1 MVLGQATVNDL
12 VGTALYVFT
21 WYLVFRLLVGL
32 IPTTPTQRRFVVLIT
47 ALFALSGLLALGG
60 GVLLGWPPLW
70 ILFYEPLYH
79 PASVA
84 ELVIVPL
91 ALLALL
97 GVWGALSLPGLP
109 ADRADRRLR
118 GDRLFLIVAIGVLFE
133 VGMLL
138 FAWPPPWPWLF
149 PTTLG

>member
-1 MVLGQATVNDL
+1 MVLGQTTVSDL
-12 VGTALYVFT
+12 VGTALYVLT

-32 IPTTPTQRRFVVLIT
+32 IPASPGEQRIVVLIT
-47 ALFALSGLLALGG
+47 ALFALSGLLAMGG
-60 GVLLGWPPLW
+60 SVVFGWPPLW
-70 ILFYEPLYH
+70 ILFYDQLYH

-84 ELVIVPL
+84 ELVMVPL

-118 GDRLFLIVAIGVLFE
+118 GDRLLLIVAIGLLYE
-133 VGMLL
+133 LGMAV

-149 PTTLG
+149 PSTPG